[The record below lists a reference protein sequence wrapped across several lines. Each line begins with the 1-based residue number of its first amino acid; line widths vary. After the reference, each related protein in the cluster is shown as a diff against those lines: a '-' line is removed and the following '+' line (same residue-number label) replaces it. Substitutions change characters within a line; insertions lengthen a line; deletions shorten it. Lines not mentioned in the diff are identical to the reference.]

1 MAPYTNE
8 DVDKFKTPGI
18 PQRPG
23 EAVIQPAP
31 TLPLMQ
37 RTRNNFNAAKRPPL
51 LTGIGDFAK
60 DVGEGMVAP
69 FIDNRTAQAREAKT
83 PPRGTAEA
91 MTPPTAKNYQP
102 DMTLT
107 LPAHDT
113 GTSPGPNGASGMP
126 ATAPALPASKAIV
139 SVGKYGE
146 PMMTNQDGFKPVA
159 PGAKPVTLRPAAT
172 DTLPSPN
179 PINPGDV
186 TLKRDEGDYNP
197 YTGQKTSL
205 RSMEGTGTV
214 PGGQVIAPTMDA
226 ETQKLVEARKAEG
239 SAALDSYNRAL
250 DEANIMEGAHG
261 PAQAARARAQIQTLR
276 DQQMKA
282 FTEKYGLDLKNLEFQ
297 ATLPKIQAEAALAK
311 SQAGYYGRGG
321 PAGATGKFNAREQQ
335 WLDISKNLMHQLITP
350 DIYNPR
356 TPEQENEIRDQIKN
370 AHDELDKLAQ
380 EKQAKQPA
388 AAKPSRVDFIA
399 KAKQANPG
407 YSDAEIAAEYDKRY
421 GGK

>member
-8 DVDKFKTPGI
+8 DVDRFNTPGSTIPPKEQWLKPPKPDFSQPKPTAPARPAAPGPGRTVAGTSTLTGKPTRDTIYPGQNWHDQAVPLTIPKGKTPA
-18 PQRPG
+18 G
-23 EAVIQPAP
+23 EASAAEQPGAVP
-31 TLPLMQ
+31 YAGPW
-37 RTRNNFNAAKRPPL
+37 PEPE
-51 LTGIGDFAK
+51 IGP
-60 DVGEGMVAP
+60 V
-69 FIDNRTAQAREAKT
+69 T
-83 PPRGTAEA
+83 PIE
-91 MTPPTAKNYQP
+91 
-102 DMTLT
+102 T
-107 LPAHDT
+107 LPAIL
-113 GTSPGPNGASGMP
+113 SR
-126 ATAPALPASKAIV
+126 
-139 SVGKYGE
+139 GKYGE
-146 PMMTNQDGFKPVA
+146 PVMTNQDGFKPVA

-186 TLKRDEGDYNP
+186 TLRRDEGDYNP

-250 DEANIMEGAHG
+250 DEANALEGAHG
-261 PAQAARARAQIQTLR
+261 PQQAARARAQIQTLR

-282 FTEKYGLDLKNLEFQ
+282 FADKYGLNLKNLEFQ
-297 ATLPKIQAEAALAK
+297 ATLPKLQAEAALANAH
-311 SQAGYYGRGG
+311 AGYYNAGG
-321 PAGATGKFNAREQQ
+321 PGGSAANKPNSSEQQ
-335 WLDISKNLMHQLITP
+335 LLDMSKGIAHQLTDP
-350 DIYNPR
+350 VMSESLTD
-356 TPEQENEIRDQIKN
+356 EQREKLQSQFNNIHEMLGQIN
-370 AHDELDKLAQ
+370 S
-380 EKQAKQPA
+380 AKKPTA
-388 AAKPSRVDFIA
+388 AAKPARADFIA